1 MLSGSRRQKRVV
13 THLVTFGVAA
23 LLVAILYFFL
33 PVVYPPLTTRPGVA
47 RQGTVPLFRISIST
61 GYVSVLLLMYSLA
74 IGPGNLLRK
83 RRRTPAHLDLRRDVG
98 IWAGV
103 LALVHVGFGSF
114 IHVRRDALSNVIYNF
129 IYPPHI
135 ENAPFIRLGPFGW
148 ANHVGL
154 IATLLII
161 LLLAISNDY
170 ALRKLGTR
178 RWKSLQ
184 RWTYYFVGLLAIHS
198 VLYQLVE
205 HRPLPFVVLFGVV
218 MVLGLAIQLYGVRL
232 YRRLG
237 S

>member
-23 LLVAILYFFL
+23 STGGPLVLPDTGGL
-33 PVVYPPLTTRPGVA
+33 PVPDHTPRSGPAGRGADLQNQYQHRVCLGAAAGVFTRDWPLEPASQAASDAGSSGPAA
-47 RQGTVPLFRISIST
+47 RRGDLGR
-61 GYVSVLLLMYSLA
+61 GA
-74 IGPGNLLRK
+74 GPDSR
-83 RRRTPAHLDLRRDVG
+83 G
-98 IWAGV
+98 IWIFHPRPARCPLQHHLQLH
-103 LALVHVGFGSF
+103 LA
-114 IHVRRDALSNVIYNF
+114 
-129 IYPPHI
+129 PHL
-135 ENAPFIRLGPFGW
+135 ENAPFFRLGPFGW

-170 ALRKLGTR
+170 SVRKLGTR

-205 HRPLPFVVLFGVV
+205 HRPVPFVVLFSAL

-232 YRRLG
+232 FRRLRP
-237 S
+237 